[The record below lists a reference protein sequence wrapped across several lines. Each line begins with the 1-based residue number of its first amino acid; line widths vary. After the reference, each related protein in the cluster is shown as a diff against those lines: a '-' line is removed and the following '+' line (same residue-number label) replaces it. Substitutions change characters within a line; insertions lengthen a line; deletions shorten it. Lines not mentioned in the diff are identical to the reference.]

1 MCPDDEIGK
10 RNRIRI
16 CRRKTCGFKSH
27 SGYHCLNSSIV
38 DLINYKVYSRTV
50 NMEVIMSN
58 SHAIDKN
65 KIVLGQCVRV
75 QNVEKKINPKARR
88 FEADEYIA
96 IQIEDYEGTEEI
108 CILLTHIEHTDM
120 ESVQL
125 NKSMLDN
132 MIAGRMYPVVLG
144 KKTTYLVKVNH
155 WDGRTRVLRM
165 SYSQWTDAVYRADK
179 HPKSCTKKSILTDLF
194 D

>member
-1 MCPDDEIGK
+1 ME
-10 RNRIRI
+10 
-16 CRRKTCGFKSH
+16 CGFESH
-27 SGYHCLNSSIV
+27 SGYHHFNFSIV
-38 DLINYKVYSRTV
+38 DLIKYKVYSRTV

-58 SHAIDKN
+58 SHAIDRN

-75 QNVEKKINPKARR
+75 QNVEKQDNSKARR
-88 FEADEYIA
+88 FEADEYVA
-96 IQIEDYEGTEEI
+96 IQIEDYDGNEEQ

-120 ESVQL
+120 ESVEL
-125 NKSMLDN
+125 NYSMLNN
-132 MIAGRMYPVVLG
+132 MVAGRLYPVKLG
-144 KKTTYLVKVNH
+144 RKDTYLIKVDH

-165 SYSQWTDAVYRADK
+165 SRVQLLNASYRAAK

>member
-1 MCPDDEIGK
+1 
-10 RNRIRI
+10 
-16 CRRKTCGFKSH
+16 
-27 SGYHCLNSSIV
+27 
-38 DLINYKVYSRTV
+38 
-50 NMEVIMSN
+50 MSN

-75 QNVEKKINPKARR
+75 QNVEKKDDSKARR

-96 IQIEDYEGTEEI
+96 IQIEDYTGNEEQ
-108 CILLTHIEHTDM
+108 CILFTHIEHTDM
-120 ESVQL
+120 ESVEL
-125 NKSMLDN
+125 NYSMINN
-132 MIAGRMYPVVLG
+132 MVAGRLYPVKLD
-144 KKTTYLVKVNH
+144 KKDTYLLKVNH

-165 SYSQWTDAVYRADK
+165 SRVQLLNASYRAAK